1 LTQFRCTIRSTERF
15 NANTRKVIL
24 ELPEDAI
31 ESLRGR
37 EPDACFKAGQ
47 YLNIVL
53 SGRSCPFSIASSP
66 DITDAVELHIRPT
79 PGSEDSVEIE
89 ALLDQ
94 STFLD
99 IDLPVGDCYIE
110 HPSDTPLILIAASTG
125 ISQMKSII
133 EFLMPRLNEQ
143 PIWLYWGV
151 LSADDL
157 YLSELCNSW
166 QAQMEHFTFVPV
178 VSEPA
183 TSPKWSGRT
192 GLLPDA
198 VIEDFTQLNDVTIY
212 VSGGPGMVYA
222 TLDRFISHGLDKN
235 RIFSDVF
242 SYAPR
247 T

>member
-1 LTQFRCTIRSTERF
+1 MTQFRCTIRATERF

-31 ESLRGR
+31 VNLRGR
-37 EPDACFKAGQ
+37 EPDSCFKAGQ

-66 DITDAVELHIRPT
+66 DIADTIELHIRPT

-94 STFLD
+94 GTFLD
-99 IDLPVGDCYIE
+99 VDLPVGDCYIE
-110 HPSDTPLILIAASTG
+110 EPISTPLILIAASTG

-133 EFLMPRLNEQ
+133 EFLMPRLNGQ

-151 LSADDL
+151 LSANDL
-157 YLSELCNSW
+157 YLSELCSSW
-166 QAQMEHFTFVPV
+166 QTQIPHFTFIPV
-178 VSEPA
+178 VSAPD
-183 TSPKWSGRT
+183 TSPQWSGRT

-198 VIEDFTQLNDVTIY
+198 VLEDFTQLNDVTIY
-212 VSGGPGMVYA
+212 VAGGPGMVYA
-222 TLDRFISHGLDKN
+222 TLDRLSAHGLNRK

-247 T
+247 D